1 MNSHLTRFL
10 ELLGSERGLAL
21 NTCLSYRRDLIQYLD
36 YLEERRTTL
45 EESSR
50 IHVQGY
56 LLHLKKL
63 ERASA
68 TISRS
73 LVSIRS
79 FYQFLI
85 AEGIVSRDP
94 SSGMEAPKL
103 ERRMP
108 SVLSVSEVDK
118 LLDAPRTDT
127 AYGLRDKAMLE
138 LLYATG
144 IRVTELVSLD
154 REHVYLEMG
163 FIRCRG
169 KAEKE
174 RLIPL
179 NPEAAHW
186 LGRYIQEALPGWE
199 RGGKIAD
206 SAAVLFPN
214 HLGGR
219 LTRQGFW
226 KIIKKHAQDSG
237 IDAGITPHTLR
248 HSFAVHLLDNGA
260 DLKAVQEMLGHADL
274 SSTIMYTRS
283 SQTRMKDVYNRTHP
297 RSSITRPIEGGN
309 VKA

>member
-1 MNSHLTRFL
+1 MNPHLTRFL
-10 ELLGSERGLAL
+10 SLLGDERGLAF
-21 NTCLSYRRDLIQYLD
+21 NTLQSYRRDLIQYLD
-36 YLEERRTTL
+36 YLQERGTTL

-50 IHVQGY
+50 THVQGY
-56 LLHLKKL
+56 MLYLRKL

-79 FYQFLI
+79 FYQFLVQ
-85 AEGIVSRDP
+85 ERIVERDP
-94 SSGMEAPKL
+94 TVELEAPRP

-108 SVLSVSEVDK
+108 AVLSVEEVSR
-118 LLDAPRTDT
+118 LLDAPNTDT
-127 AYGLRDKAMLE
+127 PYGLRDKAMLE

-154 REHVYLEMG
+154 RGHVYLDMG

-186 LGRYIQEALPGWE
+186 LGRYMREVLPEWE
-199 RGGKIAD
+199 RGNAD
-206 SAAVLFPN
+206 KQLATALFPN

-226 KIIKKHAQDSG
+226 KIIKKHALDSG
-237 IDAGITPHTLR
+237 IEQAITPHTLR

-260 DLKAVQEMLGHADL
+260 ELKAVQEMLGHADL

-283 SQTRMKDVYNRTHP
+283 QPSKMKEAYNRAHP
-297 RSSITRPIEGGN
+297 RATHTRT
-309 VKA
+309 

>member
-1 MNSHLTRFL
+1 MNPHLTQFL
-10 ELLGSERGLAL
+10 KLLTEERGLAL
-21 NTCLSYRRDLIQYLD
+21 NTLQSYRRDLQQYLI
-36 YLEERRTTL
+36 YLQEREAKL
-45 EESSR
+45 EESTR
-50 IHVQGY
+50 THVQGY
-56 LLHLKKL
+56 MMHLRRL

-79 FYQFLI
+79 FYQFLLQ
-85 AEGIVSRDP
+85 ERVVERDP
-94 SSGMEAPKL
+94 TIELEAPKP
-103 ERRMP
+103 ERKMP
-108 SVLSVSEVDK
+108 AVLSVDEVGR
-118 LLDAPRTDT
+118 LLDSPSTNHP
-127 AYGLRDKAMLE
+127 YGLRDKAMLE

-154 REHVYLEMG
+154 QDHIYLDMG

-179 NPEAAHW
+179 NPEAVHW
-186 LGRYIQEALPGWE
+186 LKRYLQEALPEWE
-199 RGGKIAD
+199 RGRKETA
-206 SAAVLFPN
+206 LFPN

-237 IDAGITPHTLR
+237 IEADITPHTLR

-274 SSTIMYTRS
+274 SSTVMYTRS
-283 SQTRMKDVYNRTHP
+283 TQTRMKDVYNRTHP
-297 RSSITRPIEGGN
+297 RSTLTTTT
-309 VKA
+309 

>member
-1 MNSHLTRFL
+1 MNPHLIRFL
-10 ELLGSERGLAL
+10 DLLNEERGLAF
-21 NTCLSYRRDLIQYLD
+21 NTLQSYRRDLIQYLD
-36 YLEERRTTL
+36 YLQERRTAL

-50 IHVQGY
+50 THVQGY
-56 LLHLKKL
+56 LLHLRRM

-68 TISRS
+68 TISRNM
-73 LVSIRS
+73 VSIRS
-79 FYQFLI
+79 FYQFLV
-85 AEGIVSRDP
+85 EQKIVERDP
-94 SSGMEAPKL
+94 TTDLEAPKP

-108 SVLSVSEVDK
+108 SVLTVDEVGR

-127 AYGLRDKAMLE
+127 HYGLRDKAMLE

-154 REHVYLEMG
+154 REHVYLDMG

-174 RLIPL
+174 RLIPI

-186 LGRYIQEALPGWE
+186 LARYMKEVLPGWE
-199 RGGKIAD
+199 RDRKEEA
-206 SAAVLFPN
+206 LFPN

-226 KIIKKHAQDSG
+226 KIIKKHALDSG
-237 IDAGITPHTLR
+237 IEAEITPHTLR

-260 DLKAVQEMLGHADL
+260 DIKALQEMLGHADL
-274 SSTIMYTRS
+274 SSTIMYARS
-283 SQTRMKDVYNRTHP
+283 NQPRMKDVYNRTHP
-297 RSSITRPIEGGN
+297 RAAITRTVEGGSI
-309 VKA
+309 KA